1 MLPDSGRQS
10 NGITAGSIIQHR
22 YEVVRAL
29 GHGGLA
35 TTFLVRDLLVG
46 TSVALKLL
54 AESAP
59 EALEALR
66 FEFAVLRELYHPH
79 LCQVHDFALVRPR
92 AGDERQLAFY
102 TAEYVPGQTLA
113 ELAPAATWPG
123 LRQPLVDAL
132 SALRL
137 LHRAGLRH
145 GDFKPANVLVRSNER
160 GVLID
165 LSCAQRTDAAPSGR
179 VSGTPDYLAPELLKA
194 GSADARADL
203 YAVGRT
209 LLELSESVKRG
220 LPPAVMSLAQRL
232 LRDDVEARPAD
243 VDEVL
248 EALGISPTEHV
259 AVPVGIGRLVGRDEQ
274 LQTARGAL
282 GALAEGTAGPR
293 CLYVCGT
300 EGVGKSRVL
309 REIKWTAQQQF
320 RVVEANSANPG
331 AIDALLQHALGDGRS
346 HGWAAVGALR
356 RALAASTWTSCVL
369 FIDDVHLLRVR
380 QRQLL
385 LAVVRSLE
393 PTDALL
399 LVITGPADHDPGG
412 PATCRLDLRPLTPE
426 QMDDWLGSTLPESVR
441 TALRKHSGGFPG
453 ALRSLITQL
462 ATGAISEVD
471 IKRGQRGIALSG
483 HQRARVRGL
492 DPEAQRALGAL
503 AVVGRASGAAALAQL
518 GVDEAALTQLA
529 SSAIVEQNERG
540 FRLWRWG
547 ESEDV
552 LAALDPALVADL
564 HRRMAAWLATRP
576 PEVAPLSDSEQLAR
590 RVLHLALGRGEQE
603 ARQLLLDSNALWEDV
618 PGAWA
623 EAARAVSSVSADL
636 EVGIAAAALERE
648 AGGARA
654 ARDRLVATQGR
665 AIPIALRAAFH
676 LELGLCHLRL
686 GDASAGESELSRAAD
701 VAQTPELAARAQAA
715 LAGSLNKRG
724 RYREALELVDRAL
737 AAELPPVLRAALQ
750 QAGAVADCFLGNL
763 DLALGRVQEA
773 ARLLGSVTHPRRLVR
788 ALGTQALVE
797 QQMGNLQAATTHYGA
812 ALDLAEQ
819 HGLSD
824 QIATAALNL
833 GTALH
838 QQGDWS
844 EALVAYER
852 GLLTAAAVGQATTES
867 LLRFNLS
874 KLYADLGQF
883 DRAELAADRCQA
895 LARQGDLN
903 LVAAEAEAVRGEVQM
918 LRGDLRGARRCF
930 EHALLQFDQHESRRE
945 RTEVALQLSEVLLAC
960 QEVDAAERLLAEV
973 APQLGDLDA
982 EDTKLRWRLASGRL
996 ALARADAGAAAA
1008 AGEAASRE
1016 ASRLSLQDVEGDAE
1030 LFLSEVWRGQDS
1042 PSLAQKHLV
1051 RAREVWE
1058 RAAVTLEPQL
1068 RDAFW
1073 RHPRRRD
1080 ARSPSAEA
1088 REPAGSNRQRKLELL
1103 LDINQRLNSSL
1114 RTSEI
1119 LQHTMDAAI
1128 QLTGAERGFVLL
1140 LESAASPRTFRVAVA
1155 RNLDCEQLERSHLK
1169 FSRAIAE
1176 QVVQSATPVVTA
1188 NAQTDARFSQH
1199 DSVHAMHLQSV
1210 VCVPVVSP
1218 AGTLGA
1224 LYLDNRFQ
1232 ANRFRQA
1239 DVEIL
1244 LAFSTQVAIALNNA
1258 RLHDELKKRNRQLSR
1273 ERQRVEELLQGQAA
1287 EIERLSDE
1295 VRRARTT
1302 PEQRY
1307 DYQGIV
1313 GASDSI
1319 RQVFSLLDRVIETD
1333 LSILIQG
1340 ESGTG
1345 KELFARAIHLNNS
1358 QRKGPLVSVNCAAL
1372 PQTLLESEL
1381 FGYERGAF
1389 TGADRSR
1396 EGLLVKARGGTL
1408 FLDEVAD
1415 MPLPMQVKLLR
1426 ALQEREVRP
1435 LGSSRVVPIDIRL
1448 VCATNRHL
1456 QSEVKLGAF
1465 RADLYYRIAG
1475 VEATLPPLRDRP
1487 EDIPL
1492 LVHHLLA
1499 AAARRM
1505 ERPVPELSPPALR
1518 KLTGFE
1524 WPGNVRQLENV
1535 VTKALVMAEGN
1546 RIAARDIELPGDDAS
1561 VASGANRD
1569 AFLQHEAERIAAAL
1583 AENRWNVSRVG
1594 RLLGIPRPTLYRK
1607 LKRYGLMRAKSNR

>member
-1 MLPDSGRQS
+1 MLPDTGRQS
-10 NGITAGSIIQHR
+10 DGIAAGSVIQHR

-29 GHGGLA
+29 GCGGLA

-46 TSVALKLL
+46 TNVALKLL

-79 LCQVHDFALVRPR
+79 LCQVHDFALVKPR
-92 AGDERQLAFY
+92 ADGERQLAFY
-102 TAEYVPGQTLA
+102 TAEYVPGPTLA
-113 ELAPAATWPG
+113 ELAEEATWLG
-123 LRQPLVDAL
+123 VRRPLVDAL
-132 SALRL
+132 GALRL

-145 GDFKPANVLVRSNER
+145 GDFKPANVLVQREQR

-165 LSCAQRTDAAPSGR
+165 LSCAQRTDAPPSGR
-179 VSGTPDYLAPELLKA
+179 VSGTPDYLAPELLR
-194 GSADARADL
+194 GESADARADL
-203 YAVGRT
+203 FAVGRT
-209 LLELSESVKRG
+209 LLELSKSAKRG
-220 LPPAVMSLAQRL
+220 LPREVVGLAERL
-232 LRDDVEARPAD
+232 LRDDAEARPAD

-248 EALGISPTEHV
+248 EALGVSPAEQV
-259 AVPVGIGRLVGRDEQ
+259 AVPVGIGRLVGRSEQ
-274 LQTARGAL
+274 LAAARAAL
-282 GALAEGTAGPR
+282 GALAEGTTGPR
-293 CLYVCGT
+293 CLYVCGP

-309 REIKWTAQQQF
+309 REIKWAAQQQF
-320 RVVEANSANPG
+320 RVVEANCANPG
-331 AIDALLQHALGDGRS
+331 AIDALLRQALGEQQA
-346 HGWAAVGALR
+346 HGWAGVGALR
-356 RALAASTWTSCVL
+356 RAIAASTWTPCVL
-369 FIDDVHLLRVR
+369 CVDDLHLLRTR

-399 LVITGPADHDPGG
+399 LVGTGPADHDPAG
-412 PATCRLDLRPLTPE
+412 PATCRLELRPLTPE
-426 QMDDWLGSTLPESVR
+426 QMDEWLGSTLPASVR

-453 ALRSLITQL
+453 ALRSMVTQL
-462 ATGAISEVD
+462 ATGALSEVEL
-471 IKRGQRGIALSG
+471 KRGQCGIALSG
-483 HQRARVRGL
+483 PQRARVRAL

-503 AVVGRASGAAALAQL
+503 AVLGRATGAGALSQL
-518 GVDEAALTQLA
+518 GVEEAALTQLTNA
-529 SSAIVEQNERG
+529 AIVEHSERG

-564 HRRMAAWLATRP
+564 HRHMAAWLETRP
-576 PEVAPLSDSEQLAR
+576 TDVAKLSESELLAR
-590 RVLHLALGRGEQE
+590 RVLHLALSRDE
-603 ARQLLLDSNALWEDV
+603 ARARQHLLGSGTLWEAA

-623 EAARAVSSVSADL
+623 EAARAVASASADL
-636 EVGIAAAALERE
+636 EITIAAAALERE
-648 AGGARA
+648 AGSARA
-654 ARDRLVATQGR
+654 ARDRLAASKRRSV
-665 AIPIALRAAFH
+665 PNALRAAFH
-676 LELGLCHLRL
+676 LELGLCHLKL
-686 GDASAGESELSRAAD
+686 GDASAGESELSRAAEA
-701 VAQTPELAARAQAA
+701 AQTPELAARAQAA

-737 AAELPPVLRAALQ
+737 APELPSVLRADLQ
-750 QAGAVADCFLGNL
+750 QTGAVADCFLGNL
-763 DLALGRVQEA
+763 DPALRRVQEA

-797 QQMGNLQAATTHYGA
+797 QQMGRLQSATTHYGA

-838 QQGDWS
+838 QRGDWS
-844 EALVAYER
+844 GALAAYER
-852 GLLTAAAVGQATTES
+852 GLLTSAALGQTNTES

-883 DRAELAADRCQA
+883 DRADLTADRCQA
-895 LARQGDLN
+895 LARQGGLD
-903 LVAAEAEAVRGEVQM
+903 LVAAEAEAVRGEVEM
-918 LRGDLRGARRCF
+918 LRGDLRAARRCF
-930 EHALLQFDQHESRRE
+930 EQAMLQFDQHESRRE
-945 RTEVALQLSEVLLAC
+945 RTEVTVQLGEVLLAC
-960 QEVDAAERLLAEV
+960 QEVDEAMRLLAEV
-973 APQLGDLDA
+973 EPELGSLDA
-982 EDTKLRWRLASGRL
+982 EDAKLRWLLVSGRL
-996 ALARADAGAAAA
+996 ALARSDAGAAAA
-1008 AGEAASRE
+1008 AGDQVSRE
-1016 ASRLSLQDVEGDAE
+1016 ARRLSLPDIEADAE

-1042 PSLAQKHLV
+1042 PSLAQKHLI
-1051 RAREVWE
+1051 RAREIWE
-1058 RAAVTLEPQL
+1058 RAAATLSPQL

-1073 RHPRRRD
+1073 RHPRRQG
-1080 ARSPSAEA
+1080 ARSPGAEA
-1088 REPAGSNRQRKLELL
+1088 HDPAASSRQRKLELL

-1140 LESAASPRTFRVAVA
+1140 LESNGSSRTFRVAAA

-1239 DVEIL
+1239 DVEVL

-1258 RLHDELKKRNRQLSR
+1258 RLHDELRKRNRQLSR
-1273 ERQRVEELLQGQAA
+1273 ERQRVEELLLGQAA

-1313 GASDSI
+1313 GASDSM

-1408 FLDEVAD
+1408 FLDEVAE

-1435 LGSSRVVPIDIRL
+1435 LGSNRVVPIDIRL

-1456 QSEVKLGAF
+1456 QSEVKRGTF

-1487 EDIPL
+1487 EDIPV

-1505 ERPVPELSPPALR
+1505 ERSVPELSPPALR
-1518 KLTGFE
+1518 KLTQFE

-1546 RIAARDIELPGDDAS
+1546 RITARDVELPTDDAG
-1561 VASGANRD
+1561 AATNANRD
-1569 AFLQHEAERIAAAL
+1569 AFRQHEAERIAAAL

-1607 LKRYGLMRAKSNR
+1607 LKRYGLIRAKGNR